1 MTSTALA
8 VEAVVK
14 KYGRG
19 RSGVTAL
26 RGVDLTLPT
35 GSFTAVMGPSGS
47 GKSTL
52 LHCAAGLD
60 TPTSG
65 TVRMGGDTVS
75 QLGANKLT
83 AFRRD
88 HVGFVF
94 QSYNLLPALTVED
107 NITLPL
113 LLGRRA
119 VDRDWLDYLIGAV
132 GLAERRK
139 HRPTELSGGQQQRVA
154 IARALV
160 TRPHVVFGDEPTGA
174 LDSRTAKQV
183 LDLLAYTARTLDQT
197 ILMVTHDP
205 VAAAHADRVVFLADG
220 AVVGSMAGGD
230 AQAIASRMSSLGA
243 W

>member
-19 RSGVTAL
+19 RSGITAL

-132 GLAERRK
+132 GLAER
-139 HRPTELSGGQQQRVA
+139 
-154 IARALV
+154 
-160 TRPHVVFGDEPTGA
+160 
-174 LDSRTAKQV
+174 
-183 LDLLAYTARTLDQT
+183 
-197 ILMVTHDP
+197 
-205 VAAAHADRVVFLADG
+205 
-220 AVVGSMAGGD
+220 
-230 AQAIASRMSSLGA
+230 
-243 W
+243 